1 MIWKYSCNRS
11 FHCLV
16 VLQAII
22 QPSIISTFLPCRFC
36 AKFRR
41 NPSGFCKQDK
51 IQSFEHWHKHA
62 ILLIGYYAE
71 FVKTGFQISS
81 TKSYHAYLYSSAIMK
96 IDKKQAV
103 VLKLNEIKMNICYS
117 CDDLRKSLKVN
128 CASCNNGI
136 RQCLPWG
143 FHTIIKTEL
152 WDIHSN
158 FWFR

>member
-1 MIWKYSCNRS
+1 M
-11 FHCLV
+11 LALLG
-16 VLQAII
+16 LQ
-22 QPSIISTFLPCRFC
+22 
-36 AKFRR
+36 
-41 NPSGFCKQDK
+41 
-51 IQSFEHWHKHA
+51 
-62 ILLIGYYAE
+62 
-71 FVKTGFQISS
+71 KTGFQISS

-117 CDDLRKSLKVN
+117 CDDLRKSLKVH

-152 WDIHSN
+152 
-158 FWFR
+158 